1 MFNILD
7 DEELEKKVDSAQDA
21 STNSETKEIKA
32 ESDVQK
38 SIDPQIDTTTTKK
51 LQLSSEKTLKLQAKN
66 LRLLDKQKVLDE
78 RAKMKEQLA
87 NLTNELIRTKQN
99 RQRKIEE
106 IRHEILRMREKESH
120 ENEKN
125 KALLRDSQNILI
137 MKKRDIA
144 ILEKSHR
151 QENLIQKNKLDAQKR
166 TVLSEITKKSRDVKK
181 EVEAKKRELKAQAS
195 KDRAAALEI
204 KAKLRQEI
212 AQSKAKHRQ
221 EKLDYKKKLMDMKLA
236 LFAEKNQQKEEV
248 MARKQNLKR
257 KAAEQ
262 LAIVNQE
269 RMQII
274 KERNDLKANMSM
286 SRIEARIKAE
296 MEAKKRKSLEES
308 LQAEADAQRIKN
320 ETELAII
327 KQDNSF
333 QLAEDRTKANE
344 IAQEKLHIDID
355 DEDIKQIVTEDV
367 IHEYE
372 DKIEV
377 EEFSSHLINYVKVFH
392 GFEKKGS
399 HLLKAIERKVS
410 DKTLQKFE
418 RNTYYAP
425 LVKNYKFIT
434 EQEDFVS
441 FEDLVFAAYAMVSTE
456 HLNTALIAEKITTL
470 RKALLQSIGIKIGRY
485 YILPV
490 HKNAISSFII
500 TANIK
505 IQEYIFDERELF
517 KFEVIEA
524 IEEIVDYKLSKGGSI
539 KVLEGLLIDNHEGD
553 LQIALYPN
561 IFNR

>member
-7 DEELEKKVDSAQDA
+7 DEKLEKIEPV
-21 STNSETKEIKA
+21 KEENA
-32 ESDVQK
+32 ENQIAK
-38 SIDPQIDTTTTKK
+38 SPKEEDKTAKIDTQADTATTKK

-87 NLTNELIRTKQN
+87 NLTNELIRAKQN
-99 RQRKIEE
+99 RQRKIED
-106 IRHEILRMREKESH
+106 IRHEILRMRETENH

-125 KALLRDSQNILI
+125 KALLRDSQNVLI

-151 QENLIQKNKLDAQKR
+151 QENLIQKNKLDAHKR
-166 TVLSEITKKSRDVKK
+166 TIISEITKKSRDVKK
-181 EVEAKKRELKAQAS
+181 EVEAKKRELKAQAM
-195 KDRAAALEI
+195 KDRAAAAEI
-204 KAKLRQEI
+204 KAKLRQEV
-212 AQSKAKHRQ
+212 AQSKAKHRE
-221 EKLDYKKKLMDMKLA
+221 EKLEYKKKLMDMKLA

-248 MARKQNLKR
+248 MARKQSLKR

-262 LAIVNQE
+262 LAIINQE
-269 RMQII
+269 RTQII

-308 LQAEADAQRIKN
+308 LQAEADAQKLKN
-320 ETELAII
+320 ETELTII

-344 IAQEKLHIDID
+344 IAQEKLHINID
-355 DEDIKQIVTEDV
+355 DEDIQQIVTEDV
-367 IHEYE
+367 ISEYE

-377 EEFSSHLINYVKVFH
+377 EEFTSHLINYVKVFH
-392 GFEKKGS
+392 GFEKKGT

-410 DKTLQKFE
+410 DKVLQKFE

-441 FEDLVFAAYAMVSTE
+441 FEDIVFAAYAMVETE
-456 HLNTALIAEKITTL
+456 HLNTTLITEKIITI
-470 RKALLQSIGIKIGRY
+470 RKALLQSIGVKIGRY

-539 KVLEGLLIDNHEGD
+539 KVIEGLLIDNHEGD